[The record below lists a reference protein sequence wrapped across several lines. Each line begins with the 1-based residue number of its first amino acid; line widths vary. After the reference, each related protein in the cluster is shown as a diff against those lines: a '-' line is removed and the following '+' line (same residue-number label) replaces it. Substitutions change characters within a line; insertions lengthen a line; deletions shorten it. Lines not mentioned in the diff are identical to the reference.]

1 MATAVVAR
9 LETEDARTAAG
20 RDDSRLRDGEALLR
34 WASAGHPPPVVLRT
48 DGSVTALDGAPADML
63 LGVDPET
70 RREDR
75 AVVLDPG
82 DTVLLYT
89 DGLVERRNRDIDAGT
104 DELIAV
110 LQKCAGLSL
119 DELCD
124 GVLARMFL
132 PDAEDDV
139 ALLAVRLT

>member
-1 MATAVVAR
+1 
-9 LETEDARTAAG
+9 
-20 RDDSRLRDGEALLR
+20 
-34 WASAGHPPPVVLRT
+34 VVL
-48 DGSVTALDGAPADML
+48 G
-63 LGVDPET
+63 
-70 RREDR
+70 
-75 AVVLDPG
+75 PG

-89 DGLVERRNRDIDAGT
+89 DGLIERRDRDIDAGT

-124 GVLARMFL
+124 GVHARMFL